1 MTPIGKVVSVEDDI
15 SVIEVLPEYV
25 EGLYRIELLKELDV
39 LFVFDHSQGFDLH
52 LHPRGDADIPLTGVF
67 GTRSPRRPNPIGLTR
82 VRLLERK
89 GDHLKVEG
97 LDVFLDTPVLDIK
110 GVMSNGFSWDLA
122 ECQKIV
128 KRPVVRRVHK

>member
-1 MTPIGKVVSVEDDI
+1 MENDI

-52 LHPRGDADIPLTGVF
+52 LHPRGDTDIPLTGVF

-89 GDHLKVEG
+89 GDRLKVEG
-97 LDVFLDTPVLDIK
+97 LDAFLDTPVLDIK
-110 GVMSNGFSWDLA
+110 GVMSKGFSWDSA